1 MPVYIYGC
9 SDCSEEFK
17 VNHGMRE
24 EWDTCNFCNSTNI
37 ARIPSLVT
45 KLTKT
50 TTKEKRV
57 GDLTNEFI
65 ENAQEDLRQQKK
77 DWIKKDD

>member
-45 KLTKT
+45 KLKT
-50 TTKEKRV
+50 TAKEAKV

-65 ENAQEDLRQQKK
+65 ENAKKDLRQQKK
-77 DWIKKDD
+77 GLDKKR